1 MKWILAPAMAYVIR
15 LPNSVKLPL
24 IAFLFTVPLL
34 IALATDPGRFMSLTG
49 ILVAATYLLA
59 WYVGAAHYYSA
70 GEAWS
75 VVNSIATLLNQHD
88 LRRSSSVMSH
98 AEVKERLGEGQFTR
112 LFRTLSDTHDSLRE
126 LVTQAR
132 ASAQTALQAAE
143 EVATG
148 NVRLSQRTED
158 QASTLEETAAAMEEL
173 SATVR
178 QNADSCKT
186 ASRAA
191 GDATLV
197 ARKGAEIG
205 GEVIATMDA
214 IEASSRKIVDIIGVI
229 EGISFQTNILA
240 LNAAV
245 EAARA
250 GEQGRGFAV
259 VAAEVRSL
267 AHRSAEAAKQIK
279 ALIDSSVAGVSAG
292 TALVHEA
299 GSVITDITKNVESVN
314 EQIGVIAV
322 ASREQSSGAEGIN
335 SAISQLQGATQ
346 ESAAVVQ
353 QTAISAVRMK
363 EEASRL
369 HELVARFRID
379 EAAAEARAAPAGGAP
394 MAPLS
399 ARLRGGGPARL
410 PSR

>member
-34 IALATDPGRFMSLTG
+34 VAVGTDPARFMSWTG
-49 ILVAATYLLA
+49 AIVAASYLVA

-70 GEAWS
+70 GEAWA
-75 VVNSIATLLNQHD
+75 VVNSIASLLNQHD
-88 LRRSSSVMSH
+88 LRRNASVMSREQ
-98 AEVKERLGEGQFTR
+98 ARERLGEGQFTK
-112 LFRTLSDTHDSLRE
+112 LFRTLCDTHDSLRD

-132 ASAQTALQAAE
+132 TSAEAARNAAE
-143 EVATG
+143 EVASG

-158 QASTLEETAAAMEEL
+158 QASTLEQTAAAMEEL

-186 ASRAA
+186 ASKAA

-205 GEVIATMDA
+205 GEVIATMDG
-214 IEASSRKIVDIIGVI
+214 IEASSRRIVDIIGVI

-267 AHRSAEAAKQIK
+267 AHRSAEAAQEIK
-279 ALIDSSVAGVSAG
+279 SLIDSSVAGVSAG
-292 TALVHEA
+292 TALVHQA
-299 GSVITDITKNVESVN
+299 GSVITEITRNVESVN

-322 ASREQSSGAEGIN
+322 ASREQSSGTEGIN

-353 QTAISAVRMK
+353 ETAISAVRLK
-363 EEASRL
+363 EEAERL
-369 HELVARFRID
+369 HELVARFRVD
-379 EAAAEARAAPAGGAP
+379 EASPEARPAG
-394 MAPLS
+394 MAPTGVAPVA

-410 PSR
+410 LAR

>member
-1 MKWILAPAMAYVIR
+1 MKWLLAPAMAYVIR
-15 LPNSVKLPL
+15 LPNSIKLPL
-24 IAFLFTVPLL
+24 IAILFTVPLC
-34 IALATDPGRFMSLTG
+34 IAVATNPSQWMSWTG
-49 ILVAATYLLA
+49 VAIAVTYAIA

-70 GEAWS
+70 GEAWK
-75 VVNSIATLLNQHD
+75 VVNSVASLLNQHD
-88 LRRSSSVMSH
+88 LRRSADVMSH
-98 AEVKERLGEGQFTR
+98 AEVRLRLGEGQFTK

-132 ASAQTALQAAE
+132 ASAETARDAAE
-143 EVATG
+143 EVAGG
-148 NVRLSQRTED
+148 NVQLSQRTED

-173 SATVR
+173 SATIR
-178 QNADSCKT
+178 QNADSCKS
-186 ASRAA
+186 ASKAA

-205 GEVIATMDA
+205 AEVISTMDG
-214 IEASSRKIVDIIGVI
+214 IEASSRKIVDIISVI

-267 AHRSAEAAKQIK
+267 AHRSAEAAKEIK
-279 ALIDSSVAGVSAG
+279 ALIDGSVASVSAG

-299 GSVITDITKNVESVN
+299 GTVIAEVTKNVESVN

-322 ASREQSSGAEGIN
+322 ASREQSGGMEGIN
-335 SAISQLQGATQ
+335 AAISQLQGATQ
-346 ESAAVVQ
+346 ASASVVQETAFAAVRLKEESA
-353 QTAISAVRMK
+353 
-363 EEASRL
+363 RL
-369 HELVARFRID
+369 FELVARFRID
-379 EAAAEARAAPAGGAP
+379 DAAPEARPAKSGHAGP
-394 MAPLS
+394 PGVS
-399 ARLRGGGPARL
+399 PRVRGPAPGRL
-410 PSR
+410 LPR